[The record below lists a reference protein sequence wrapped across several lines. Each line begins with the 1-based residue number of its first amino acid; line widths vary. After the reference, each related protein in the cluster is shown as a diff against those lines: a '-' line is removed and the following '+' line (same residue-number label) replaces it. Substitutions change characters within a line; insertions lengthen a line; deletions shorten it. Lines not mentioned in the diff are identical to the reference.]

1 MLISYYFGN
10 NKYFERRFNQ
20 YKQIGD
26 QDLVVTINYNCY
38 CIALVTSSE
47 DIIICK
53 ASRSL
58 VIDRLAEMSY
68 HNVQLR
74 CSIDN
79 IQVKKVASENFP
91 KIIGIYIEAKK
102 VYKCGNKRAAGDCND
117 YVHNNNDDNSN
128 DDNND
133 DNDDDDDDDIE
144 CKENQPLLPGK
155 KYIKRASDK
164 NMRYIVVYSENR
176 NK

>member
-1 MLISYYFGN
+1 MVAFT
-10 NKYFERRFNQ
+10 
-20 YKQIGD
+20 
-26 QDLVVTINYNCY
+26 V
-38 CIALVTSSE
+38 
-47 DIIICK
+47 
-53 ASRSL
+53 
-58 VIDRLAEMSY
+58 LAAA
-68 HNVQLR
+68 
-74 CSIDN
+74 IDN

-91 KIIGIYIEAKK
+91 KIIGIYIEAKE

-117 YVHNNNDDNSN
+117 YVDNNDHNNNDDNN
-128 DDNND
+128 DDD
-133 DNDDDDDDDIE
+133 DDDDDDDIE